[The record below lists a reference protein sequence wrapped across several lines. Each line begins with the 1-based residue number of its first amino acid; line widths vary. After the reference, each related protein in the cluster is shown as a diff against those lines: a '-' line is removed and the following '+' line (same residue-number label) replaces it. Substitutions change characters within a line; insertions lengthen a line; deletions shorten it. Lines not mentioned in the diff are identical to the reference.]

1 MYSLAQ
7 SHQLL
12 LKYSIRPSVQRTMV
26 MDYLLNNR
34 NHPSVDEIFS
44 VLIRTMPTLSRTT
57 IYNSLNLFV
66 ARGAVRVLVIDEK
79 NARYDVDISLHA
91 HFLCKECGKVYDIL
105 NIRKELFEVP
115 EMQDLEI
122 ETVEISY
129 KGICKNCRH

>member
-1 MYSLAQ
+1 
-7 SHQLL
+7 
-12 LKYSIRPSVQRTMV
+12 MV